1 MGFLGLSLTKNL
13 KAVQEQLDRLTK
25 SQCKVEE
32 LLKIATNNVE
42 SYKVEMKVLQ
52 DKLDYFEQSQFE
64 VTVARQGEELAELN
78 EKVKTLEQEK
88 KKLLQHIGSK
98 EKEHFSMSEA
108 IKKLTFE
115 LASERAAIKVL
126 TEETSSDK
134 KENEQC
140 CNGNSEGKCCKKK
153 KNKKQKKGHATSQEE

>member
-52 DKLDYFEQSQFE
+52 DKLDYFEQSQLD
-64 VTVARQGEELAELN
+64 VIVANQGEELANLN
-78 EKVKTLEQEK
+78 EKVKTLESEK
-88 KKLLQHIGSK
+88 KDLLQHIGKK
-98 EKEHFSMSEA
+98 EKEHASMSEA
-108 IKKLTFE
+108 IKKLTIE
-115 LASERAAIKVL
+115 LAAERASNKMLAEKS
-126 TEETSSDK
+126 ESESK
-134 KENEQC
+134 KDGEC
-140 CNGNSEGKCCKKK
+140 CNGNPDGQCCKKK